1 MCACAHVH
9 VHTCVCSF
17 QEEAK
22 PLHGKK
28 KGLGDGEAK
37 LEGCSQDPELMRPNL
52 VKLAW
57 RICDPVLI
65 HMVKCN

>member
-1 MCACAHVH
+1 MRVPMCMCTHACAPFRRKQSHYM
-9 VHTCVCSF
+9 
-17 QEEAK
+17 E
-22 PLHGKK
+22 KK

-52 VKLAW
+52 VKLEW